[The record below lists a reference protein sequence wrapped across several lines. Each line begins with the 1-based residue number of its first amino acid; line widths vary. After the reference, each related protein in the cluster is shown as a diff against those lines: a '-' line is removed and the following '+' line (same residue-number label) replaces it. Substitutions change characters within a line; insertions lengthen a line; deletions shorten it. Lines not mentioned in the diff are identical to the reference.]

1 MSDGIIYQVVFLQ
14 GDYSCVDYE
23 TSNYEQACEVMN
35 ELRSQMYIAGERNF
49 DYIIKQVR
57 KGD

>member
-1 MSDGIIYQVVFLQ
+1 MSEQVLYQVVFVQ
-14 GDYSCVDYE
+14 GGYSCVDYE
-23 TSNYEQACEVMN
+23 TSNYEQALEVMT

-57 KGD
+57 KGE